1 MASLLPTGKSYERLG
16 NFPLDSSSIKSTLE
30 EAIDYASNNP
40 TAYHGQIIFIVDAR
54 TQDEITANVEIYCKL
69 MYIDNDNTLQE
80 IGTDS
85 GESDIII
92 SRGSLSGS
100 ITILPDDYIDD
111 GTINVNFDST
121 TGDITITGAT
131 MNFNDI
137 TGDLEITGAT
147 LSYND
152 VTGDL
157 TIQ

>member
-54 TQDEITANVEIYCKL
+54 TQDEITSNVEIYGKL

-80 IGTDS
+80 IGANAE
-85 GESDIII
+85 GNIII
-92 SRGSLSGS
+92 SRGSLDLTGT
-100 ITILPDDYIDD
+100 IRILPDE
-111 GTINVNFDST
+111 DS
-121 TGDITITGAT
+121 GGVMI
-131 MNFNDI
+131 NFNPI
-137 TGDLEITGAT
+137 TGDLELTGAT

-152 VTGDL
+152 ATGDLGISGATLNYNSVTGDL
-157 TIQ
+157 EIS

>member
-80 IGTDS
+80 IGANAE
-85 GESDIII
+85 GNIII
-92 SRGSLSGS
+92 SRGSLDLTGA
-100 ITILPDDYIDD
+100 IRILPDEDSGGIM
-111 GTINVNFDST
+111 INFDTS
-121 TGDITITGAT
+121 TGDITVTGAT
-131 MNFNDI
+131 MNFNDT

>member
-54 TQDEITANVEIYCKL
+54 TQDEITSNVEIYGKL

-80 IGTDS
+80 IGANAE
-85 GESDIII
+85 GNIII
-92 SRGSLSGS
+92 SRGSLDLTGT
-100 ITILPDDYIDD
+100 IRILPDEDSGGVMI
-111 GTINVNFDST
+111 NFDST

-131 MNFNDI
+131 MNFNDT

-152 VTGDL
+152 ITGDL
-157 TIQ
+157 TIN

>member
-54 TQDEITANVEIYCKL
+54 TQDEITTNVEIYGKL
-69 MYIDNDNTLQE
+69 MYIDNANTLQE
-80 IGTDS
+80 IGANAE
-85 GESDIII
+85 GNIII

-100 ITILPDDYIDD
+100 ITILPDDYVDD

-121 TGDITITGAT
+121 TGDLTVTGAT
-131 MNFNDI
+131 MNYNNT